1 MTDRTPAS
9 PLLNPVFTER
19 WSPRSFSDQP
29 VSDEHLAAVF
39 EAARWTPSW
48 MNNQPWLFVYETDGS
63 DRVAILDTFMEFN
76 RGWASR
82 APVVGLVL
90 ARTELEGFM
99 ARTRDFDTGAAM
111 MAMTLQAT
119 MLGLSMNLLGGV
131 EVDAAHELTGA
142 DPQDTIVLCGFVLG
156 HRGDPSQLEE
166 KLQAR
171 EQPSDRKPVGEFA
184 FKGGKLPS

>member
-119 MLGLSMNLLGGV
+119 MLGLSMHLLGGV

-171 EQPSDRKPVGEFA
+171 EQPSDRKTVDEFA